1 MVPPR
6 ERLTVL
12 YRRTQWRFVRAL
24 LPDQTDQQ
32 TGLCLPVPKQTFLFG
47 DLLVFP
53 VQRRW
58 AVLRRRS
65 APSAPPPLGLP
76 LPPPPHSGWRR
87 LCRRHAAPAGRQ
99 GAAAVCDR
107 RGQAGCGGRGGGGS
121 THAGG
126 LFVWWA
132 WSLLFFLFFQGGC
145 RLLPFA
151 MPAHTR
157 GRRLRCAPLV
167 QLFCC
172 QGVPLALPR
181 ARHTISKHAPHTQHA
196 SGTRAGRPK
205 GRPPRPP
212 ACTSSR

>member
-132 WSLLFFLFFQGGC
+132 WSLLFFFVFSRWVPPASLCNARTHPRPSAALRAIGTIILLSRRPVGAPPGPTYNFQT
-145 RLLPFA
+145 RA
-151 MPAHTR
+151 AHTTRERDTR
-157 GRRLRCAPLV
+157 GAAEGPTAPT
-167 QLFCC
+167 
-172 QGVPLALPR
+172 
-181 ARHTISKHAPHTQHA
+181 ARVHL
-196 SGTRAGRPK
+196 
-205 GRPPRPP
+205 
-212 ACTSSR
+212 